1 MWSQSELSQ
10 QIRDTLLTYYPDI
23 SLDVGTP
30 ERKIVDAISSVL
42 ASVQVDQFVTTY
54 SNDINSKFGTD
65 LDDYV
70 SMFGLSRQAARSSVG
85 YVTFSLGSNA
95 QNQILIPANTLVS
108 SPAGAT
114 SSQVSFITKNDVVIA
129 VNTSSVEAIVQCV
142 IPGTI

>member
-1 MWSQSELSQ
+1 MWTQDEISQE
-10 QIRDTLLTYYPDI
+10 IRNTLLTYDPDI

-30 ERKIVDAISSVL
+30 ERKIVDAISAVL

-85 YVTFSLGSNA
+85 YIAFSLGSNA
-95 QNQILIPANTLVS
+95 QNQVLIPAGTLVS
-108 SPAGAT
+108 
-114 SSQVSFITKNDVVIA
+114 
-129 VNTSSVEAIVQCV
+129 
-142 IPGTI
+142 